1 MIGPI
6 NLGCDRGVRRV
17 ERIDVRLLGPEKTA
31 FHWQEPASGLGLG
44 DEPAFRHPVVISV
57 AAQLVGARVLVN
69 GTVASRLTCE
79 CSRCLVEFEWELKSE
94 VAVEFREEPQPE
106 AGGDV
111 APGGEAD
118 ADEGAETSV
127 FVAPFIDLG
136 EDLRQILLVAAPPYP
151 VCHEKC
157 RGLCPRCGANL
168 NSAVCGHV
176 PEGEGRTGRP
186 FESLGMLLEKE
197 HEGHG

>member
-1 MIGPI
+1 M
-6 NLGCDRGVRRV
+6 

-31 FHWQEPASGLGLG
+31 FHWREPASGLGLG
-44 DEPAFRHPVVISV
+44 NEPSFRHPVVISV
-57 AAQLVGARVLVN
+57 AARLVGARVLVT

-79 CSRCLVEFEWELKSE
+79 CARCLVVFESELESE
-94 VAVEFREEPQPE
+94 VAVEFREEPQLE
-106 AGGDV
+106 GGGDI

-118 ADEGAETSV
+118 ADEGSETSV

-151 VCHEKC
+151 VCREDC
-157 RGLCPRCGANL
+157 RGLCPRCGVNL
-168 NSAVCGHV
+168 NSVACGHG
-176 PEGEGRTGRP
+176 PEGQGRTGRP
-186 FESLGMLLEKE
+186 FEALGILLEKE